1 MAAVAALAM
10 VNIEVGLYY
19 WLPCDTPHV
28 VIPIKN
34 YNMCRWDLPIN
45 FPIFF

>member
-1 MAAVAALAM
+1 MAAEAALEM

-28 VIPIKN
+28 VIPN
-34 YNMCRWDLPIN
+34 YNTWDWGVTCRVYTG
-45 FPIFF
+45 